1 MDQGSRHPSSSAAT
15 ATGSDSQTRRWYSIA
30 FGMARSGACDHRKC
44 RKSYARLWSA
54 IACWRIPTTTYG
66 DMFNDYSAR
75 DKQEAIEA
83 LRFDDLIDYQALKAN
98 APTLINLN
106 RAMTR
111 NERRKAAA

>member
-1 MDQGSRHPSSSAAT
+1 
-15 ATGSDSQTRRWYSIA
+15 
-30 FGMARSGACDHRKC
+30 
-44 RKSYARLWSA
+44 
-54 IACWRIPTTTYG
+54 
-66 DMFNDYSAR
+66 MFNDYSAR